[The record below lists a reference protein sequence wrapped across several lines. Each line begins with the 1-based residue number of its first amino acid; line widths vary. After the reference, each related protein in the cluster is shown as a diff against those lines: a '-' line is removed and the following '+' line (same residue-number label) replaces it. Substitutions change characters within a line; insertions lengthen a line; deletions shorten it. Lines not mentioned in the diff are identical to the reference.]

1 MSTNQYLIQTRDLT
15 KYYRKHRALESVNLN
30 LETGRIIGLCGPN
43 GSGKTTLIK
52 ILMGLL
58 RDYDGDALVG
68 GHPISKESKAL
79 CSYLPD
85 KTYFEKNM
93 SGQQAINTFKDMYA
107 DFSEDKMLSLLTSF
121 DVSPKLTFK
130 EMSKGMQ
137 EKFQLALVLAR
148 DAQVYLLDEPI
159 GGVDPASR
167 DKIMNS
173 ILTSYAQDSLLLI
186 STHLIQD
193 IESILDEVIF
203 LKDGEVI
210 LHENCDELR
219 ERVGQSVDGYFR
231 EVFR

>member
-1 MSTNQYLIQTRDLT
+1 MSTNYLIQTRNLS
-15 KYYRKHRALESVNLN
+15 KSYRKQVALEDVNLD
-30 LETGRIIGLCGPN
+30 LQSGRIIGLCGPN

-58 RDYDGDALVG
+58 RDYEGEARIG
-68 GHPISKESKAL
+68 GFDISKDSKAL

-85 KTYFEKNM
+85 KTYFEKKM
-93 SGQQAINTFKDMYA
+93 TGQQAIHVFKDMYQ
-107 DFSEDKMLSLLTSF
+107 DFSEEKMHTLLQSF
-121 DVSPKLTFK
+121 DVSAQLSFK

-148 DAQVYLLDEPI
+148 NAHVYLLDEPI

-167 DKIMNS
+167 EKIMNS

-186 STHLIQD
+186 STHLISD

-203 LKDGEVI
+203 LQNGRVVV
-210 LHENCDELR
+210 HENCDELR
-219 ERVGQSVDGYFR
+219 ERVGQSVDAYFR